1 MIPRSVF
8 TLPVLAAALFL
19 TVPNTDAAAAT
30 AAEFYKNKRIN
41 IIVGTSPG
49 GTNDFV
55 ARALAKVMRR
65 HMVGNP
71 TLIVKNMPGAGSL
84 RAANYLYGQAPKDGT
99 EFGTLIRGV
108 LFDPL
113 LGGKRAKFI
122 ATKYT
127 WIGSLN
133 AETGIGVVWHT
144 SPVQSFEEAMK
155 KPLITGA
162 TGASTGMVQ
171 FPAILNAILGTKF
184 KIVIGYPG
192 GSQVN
197 LALERGEVDARMGAT
212 YPSTVRQ
219 TPQWFKD
226 KKAKILVQM
235 SWKKH
240 PDLKDVP
247 HVFDYA
253 KNDEDRQV
261 MRLIFAQLEIGRP
274 YVGPPGIPA
283 DRIKALRAGFMATM
297 NDPKFSNTVE
307 KRVAQINPVSGKEV
321 AAFIKA
327 VYATP
332 KPIIERAKAIL
343 TGQKVEKR
351 KANWRT
357 TTAKLLK
364 IKRGGR
370 ILMFKYKGK
379 TIGVR
384 VSGRA
389 TKLTVGDKKAR
400 RSKLKAGMTCKITHE
415 GNRTV
420 AKRVSCQ

>member
-1 MIPRSVF
+1 MIQRSVF
-8 TLPVLAAALFL
+8 TLPALAAALL
-19 TVPNTDAAAAT
+19 LATPSADAAAAT

-41 IIVGTSPG
+41 VIVGTSPG

-55 ARALAKVMRR
+55 ARAVAKAMRR

-84 RAANYLYGQAPKDGT
+84 RAANYLYGRAPKDGT
-99 EFGTLIRGV
+99 EFGTIIRGV

-113 LGGKRAKFI
+113 LGGKRAKFK
-122 ATKYT
+122 ATKYS
-127 WIGSLN
+127 WIGSMN
-133 AETGIGVVWHT
+133 AETGIGIVWHT
-144 SPVQSFEEAMK
+144 SPVQTFEETMK
-155 KPLITGA
+155 TPLITGA

-171 FPAILNAILGTKF
+171 FPAVLNALLGTKF
-184 KIVIGYPG
+184 KIIVGYPG

-197 LALERGEVDARMGAT
+197 LALERGEVHARMGAT
-212 YPSTVRQ
+212 YPSSVLQ
-219 TPQWFKD
+219 TPQWYKD

-235 SWKKH
+235 SLKKH

-274 YVGPPGIPA
+274 FVGPPGIPA
-283 DRIKALRAGFMATM
+283 DRLKALQAGLMATM
-297 NDPKFSNTVE
+297 NDPKFRETTE
-307 KRVAQINPVSGKEV
+307 RRVTQINPVSGEEV
-321 AAFIKA
+321 AAFVKS

-332 KPIIERAKAIL
+332 KSIVERAQAIL

-364 IKRGGR
+364 IRRGGR
-370 ILMFKYKGK
+370 ILMFKDKGK

-389 TKLTVGDKKAR
+389 TKLTVGGKKAR
-400 RSKLKAGMTCKITHE
+400 RKKLKAGMTCKITHE

-420 AKRVSCQ
+420 AKRVSC